1 MSWLSQISGR
11 DDGGDIIQGIGQ
23 FGENLKRNPL
33 GMALD
38 AQLRGTTGG
47 LIGYTRPGEAPA
59 AGPSG
64 PSASDQRQADIDR
77 GSAWA
82 RKELYDDPEMKRVA
96 GMRED
101 LAKGYSG
108 QALGAVRAA
117 QRAETEGA
125 RQGYLQQLQGRLGRA
140 GVGGARGAAMKSAA
154 DRSSLQQVQQGEN
167 ALALQ
172 QENALRQGQQSL
184 EDFLMKR
191 KFGVIGA
198 GLSSGGFGA
207 QERAGASA
215 AASAASQEPKRGFLG
230 QILGDLF

>member
-1 MSWLSQISGR
+1 MSWFSQVTGQ
-11 DDGGDIIQGIGQ
+11 DDGGDIYQGASQ
-23 FGENLKRNPL
+23 FVDNIKKNPL
-33 GMALD
+33 QMIID
-38 AQLRGTTGG
+38 ANLQATTGG
-47 LIGYTRPGEAPA
+47 AIKYPGQKNPPAPGA
-59 AGPSG
+59 AG
-64 PSASDQRQADIDR
+64 PSASDQRQADIER
-77 GSAWA
+77 GSDWA
-82 RKELYDDPEMKRVA
+82 RKELYDDEEMKRVA
-96 GMRED
+96 AMRED

-125 RQGYLQQLQGRLGRA
+125 RQGYLNQMQGRLARA
-140 GVGGARGAAMKSAA
+140 GVGGARAAAMKSAA

-191 KFGVIGA
+191 KFGVLGS
-198 GLSSGGFGA
+198 GLAAGGFGA
-207 QERAGASA
+207 QERAGAA